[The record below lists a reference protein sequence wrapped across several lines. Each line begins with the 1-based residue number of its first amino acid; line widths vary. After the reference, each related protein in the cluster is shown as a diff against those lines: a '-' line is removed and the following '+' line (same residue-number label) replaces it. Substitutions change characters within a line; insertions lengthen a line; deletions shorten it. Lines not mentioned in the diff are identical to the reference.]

1 MTLESQVEKEL
12 LRKCRGGAPRF
23 YEPVVR
29 AYEAPALRAATAILG
44 DGESARD
51 AVQDAFVRAYR
62 SLDEFDLTRP
72 FAPWFFGI
80 LRNRC
85 RDLARSRTARE
96 RRRRRMSEEGVASAE
111 TGGDAREDV
120 ERRELRRTVRRALE
134 QVSREEREV
143 LVFRDV
149 EGFTYREISEI
160 LEIPEGTVASRL
172 YAARRALRAVLEEMG
187 VETP

>member
-12 LRKCRGGAPRF
+12 LRKCRDGAARF

-29 AYEAPALRAATAILG
+29 AYEGPALRAATAILG
-44 DGESARD
+44 DGEPARD

-62 SLDEFDLTRP
+62 SLDEFDLARP
-72 FAPWFFGI
+72 FAPWFFRI

-85 RDLARSRTARE
+85 RDLARSRTARK
-96 RRRRRMSEEGVASAE
+96 RRRRRMAEEAVPSAS
-111 TGGDAREDV
+111 TGGDVRDDVAR
-120 ERRELRRTVRRALE
+120 RQLRRNVRRALE

-149 EGFTYREISEI
+149 QGFTYREISEI
-160 LEIPEGTVASRL
+160 LEIPKGTVASRL
-172 YAARRALRAVLEEMG
+172 YAARKGLRAVLEEMG
-187 VETP
+187 VESP